1 MMRRLLGG
9 VCAAVLLVAPIAVRA
24 EAPEIK
30 IAGGFGVT
38 NLPLMVMERQ
48 KLVEKHAK
56 AARLEVR
63 ANFATVAGGA
73 NMNDALLAGAI
84 DVAFP
89 SPTSFLPLWART
101 RGTPSEVKAVSAVSS
116 MPLVLITR
124 NPAVKSI
131 RDITEKDKIAVPS
144 LRVSIQ
150 PILLRMAAAREFGE
164 AQSNRLDARTIA
176 LSHPEATQAM
186 LSGAGE
192 VTAHFTSAPYIQM
205 QLKKPGLRPILNSYD
220 ILGGPSTFVIAIA
233 PVRFVNAN
241 PGVYAAFV
249 AALQE
254 SIDFINHNKREAAEI
269 YLQMSR
275 DKSSVDDIL
284 AILNDPQVVFTTVP
298 QKTMVYADFMY
309 KDGMIKVKPDS
320 WRDLFFQNAHKLAGS

>member
-1 MMRRLLGG
+1 LLGG

>member
-1 MMRRLLGG
+1 MRLLATLLASILMLT
-9 VCAAVLLVAPIAVRA
+9 AAAARA

-30 IAGGFGVT
+30 IAGGFGIT

-48 KLVEKHAK
+48 KLVEKHGK
-56 AARLEVR
+56 AHGVDVK

-101 RGTPSEVKAVSAVSS
+101 RGTPNEIRAVSAVSS

-124 NPAVKSI
+124 NPNVKSI

-150 PILLRMAAAREFGE
+150 PILLRMAAVREWGE
-164 AQSNRLDARTIA
+164 KESNRLDARTVA
-176 LSHPEATQAM
+176 LSHPEAAQAM
-186 LSGAGE
+186 LSGVGE
-192 VTAHFTSAPYIQM
+192 VTAHFTSPPYIQLE
-205 QLKKPGLRPILNSYD
+205 LKKQGLRPILNSYD
-220 ILGGPSTFVIAIA
+220 LLGGPSTFVVAIA
-233 PVRFVNAN
+233 PAKFVNAN
-241 PGVYAAFV
+241 PRVYAAFV
-249 AALQE
+249 AALEE
-254 SIDFINHNKREAAEI
+254 SIGFINKNRKEAAEI

-275 DKSSVDDIL
+275 DKMSLDEVL

-298 QKTMVYADFMY
+298 QKVMVYADFMH

-320 WRDLFFQNAHKLAGS
+320 WRDLFFPNAHKYQGG